1 MARNLFE
8 LGNREINLNLQHHC
22 RVQIGALP
30 PPQEDEEEKML
41 EEKEENM
48 LEEPL
53 EGMDSKFCCVD
64 CGSRFKK
71 HFLYELHRAAT
82 ACAS

>member
-1 MARNLFE
+1 M
-8 LGNREINLNLQHHC
+8 
-22 RVQIGALP
+22 QIGDLP
-30 PPQEDEEEKML
+30 HPQEDEEKML

-48 LEEPL
+48 LAEEPL

>member
-1 MARNLFE
+1 M
-8 LGNREINLNLQHHC
+8 
-22 RVQIGALP
+22 QIGALP
-30 PPQEDEEEKML
+30 PTQEDEEEKML
-41 EEKEENM
+41 EEKEEKM
-48 LEEPL
+48 LEEEPL

-71 HFLYELHRAAT
+71 HFLYELHRTAT

>member
-1 MARNLFE
+1 M
-8 LGNREINLNLQHHC
+8 LG
-22 RVQIGALP
+22 
-30 PPQEDEEEKML
+30 
-41 EEKEENM
+41 EKEEM
-48 LEEPL
+48 LEKEEEPL